1 MDYKIDYLLD
11 INKKVK
17 RWPKKRYEK
26 DAVLQYIQS
35 KFEKNHKYSEKEI
48 NAIIIKWHL
57 FNDFALLRR
66 EMVDSSL
73 IKRTAD
79 CREYWIEEGT

>member
-26 DAVLQYIQS
+26 DAVLHYIQS
-35 KFEKNHKYSEKEI
+35 KFEKNHKYSEKEV
-48 NAIIIKWHL
+48 NAIIMEWHL

-66 EMVDSSL
+66 EMVDNSL

-79 CREYWIEEGT
+79 CREYWIEERT